1 MEILDRKDKLPGG
14 RVLLLQYLLLAG
26 FASLVLGL
34 WQLQVLQT
42 GKWSMLARHNRIRTE
57 PIPAPRGRIFDRHGH
72 LLVDNYPSFTAYL
85 LRDTRGRWRADLP
98 GIARGLFIP
107 LANLQAELHHY
118 RAAPIY
124 QPIPIKDDI
133 TPADVAFIAAHRDQY
148 PELETIMASRRLYPK
163 NGFAANLIGYVGDPT
178 EAQVASGK
186 VPPGAVVGK
195 SGLEEYYNR
204 LLTGRDGE
212 RRVLVDAHGRVVGTL
227 SDRPP
232 VPGHDLVLT
241 LDNTIQLAA
250 EEALG
255 NRPGAVVALNP
266 RTGGVLAMVSR
277 PTFDPNLFA
286 AGVSAAQWHA
296 WVTDPGH
303 PLMNKAIQAQLAP
316 GSVFKLVVATAG
328 LQQGMAENKI
338 VNCQGIYVYGG
349 HTFHCWIYTEKGQVH
364 GPLDVQQAIQHSC
377 DVYFYTLGMEEGI
390 SMIDKYAFALGLGR
404 PTGIDLPEEAAGL
417 IPTPAWKE
425 RVYHAPWYKGETVS
439 VAIGQGPIMVTPI
452 QLARL
457 AGGIASGGRFPR
469 PHLARDAPDTQGF
482 RFPLLP
488 VTVSTITAG
497 MRGVTEPGGT
507 AASAHIQGVDFG
519 GKTGTAQTISDQKL
533 KTITGSRA
541 RYVDNVWFVGVSP
554 VQNPKIAVCVLFQ
567 HGAESSYAAQIAAQ
581 VVQAYYKEHAAGGGA
596 VAPPAPGAPV
606 NAAAAGAAKGY

>member
-1 MEILDRKDKLPGG
+1 MEILDRKDKLPGA

-26 FASLVLGL
+26 FAGLAVGL

-42 GKWSMLARHNRIRTE
+42 NKWSLLARHNRIRTE
-57 PIPAPRGRIFDRHGH
+57 PIPAPRGRIFDRDGR

-85 LRDTRGRWRADLP
+85 LRDGRGRWRADLP
-98 GIARGLFIP
+98 GIARGLYVP
-107 LANLQAELHHY
+107 LAAMQAALHRY
-118 RAAPIY
+118 RDAPIY
-124 QPIPIKDDI
+124 QPIPIKQDI
-133 TPADVAFIAAHRDQY
+133 TPADVAFIAAHHDDY

-163 NGFAANLIGYVGDPT
+163 NGFAANLIGYVGEPS

-195 SGLEEYYNR
+195 SGLEKYYNR

-212 RRVLVDAHGRVVGTL
+212 RRVLVDARGRVVGTL
-227 SDRPP
+227 SDTPP
-232 VPGHDLVLT
+232 VPGHDLHLT
-241 LDNTIQLAA
+241 LDNTIQMAA
-250 EEALG
+250 EQALG

-286 AGVSAAQWHA
+286 AGVSAAQWHTWA
-296 WVTDPGH
+296 TDPGH

-338 VNCQGIYVYGG
+338 VNCQGVYRYGG
-349 HTFHCWIYTEKGQVH
+349 HDFHCWIYTEKGQVH

-390 SMIDKYAFALGLGR
+390 SMIDKYAFALGLGHT
-404 PTGIDLPEEAAGL
+404 TGIDLPEEAAGL

-425 RVYHAPWYKGETVS
+425 AHYHAPWYKGETVS

-457 AGGIASGGRFPR
+457 AGGIASGGLFPR
-469 PHLARDAPDTQGF
+469 PHLEQNAPATQGF
-482 RFPLLP
+482 DFPLLP

-497 MRGVTEPGGT
+497 MRGVVNPGGT
-507 AASAHIQGVDFG
+507 AASAHLEGVDFG
-519 GKTGTAQTISDQKL
+519 GKTGTAQTISDRKL
-533 KTITGSRA
+533 KQITGSRA

-554 VQNPKIAVCVLFQ
+554 VVNPRIAVCVLFQ

-581 VVQAYYKEHAAGGGA
+581 VVTAYYKTKAAPAGA
-596 VAPPAPGAPV
+596 VS
-606 NAAAAGAAKGY
+606 AAAPAVPSASGAGKGF